1 MRLTVAKKMLLT
13 FGFLLALFCLGI
25 FLAVNVQRQT
35 AKRSEILSSVNM
47 PLALVAADMKLQAIQ
62 VQQWLT
68 DVSATH
74 DAGGYEEAQAAY
86 DAFVLGLQTFRTAF
100 TESGNTAGLA
110 QLDKLQQAI
119 DSLRADG
126 LLMAKTYI
134 EQGIE
139 AGNELMQVFDAS
151 SSALAESLD
160 PFIEE
165 QNIAANKIAEQIQ
178 ADLAQLRI
186 LQFTLL
192 GIIVVIGLLTTAKL
206 ASSIKKQLGA
216 EPEDLAKVAT
226 QITQGNFDFVTGTNN
241 AAPTS
246 VYSIVLKMKDQ
257 LKENFLSLQVR
268 TEEASAQTKAALQAE
283 ERAKTAL
290 AEAEK
295 AKKEGVLQT
304 TSSLTNIVE
313 SIAHTNT
320 VLAENIERIVQD
332 AHEQSRRIDNSG
344 SSMHEMRTTIQDIA
358 LSTSSASQVADTAKE
373 RALTG
378 VNAVKDVA
386 AQVKTALTQA
396 ENLKV
401 DMADLSVQTEGI
413 SSVLSV
419 INDIADQT
427 NLLALNAAIEAAR
440 AGEAG
445 RGFAVVADEVRK
457 LAEKTVVATKEVS
470 GVISNLRLGTQ
481 KNIESVESNVATI
494 SNVSEKSHISGQAL
508 DSIVQLVEKTA
519 EQVSSIASAAEEQA
533 ATTELITSSFE
544 EITSIT
550 NHSLETMDIA
560 SQTMLTMTKDIEEI
574 RALIANMEKDVKK

>member
-25 FLAVNVQRQT
+25 FLAVNVQQQT

-139 AGNELMQVFDAS
+139 TGNELMQVFDAS